1 MNLFKIINV
10 LIIIIIIFKCNISS
24 DIKSS
29 INNLA
34 KALTVDQPIL
44 IDTPLVKLLLIK
56 QESTSTSILNIGQNS
71 FNIPSMNELIPG
83 SNNSSQLVLQ
93 MAANTYASNGSNNN
107 DIFKGSI
114 GSIELNIY
122 NYKNDN
128 SISSVKIENS
138 SKPIEIKIARNNG
151 LNNNNLTT
159 FNYLNA
165 TKMIFINGEQLLLN
179 SLNITTINSSI
190 HIQIMPL
197 NNNLNISYL
206 IVLKLG
212 DTILLGANKSYD
224 YFQIMCPKSSKFN
237 LI

>member
-1 MNLFKIINV
+1 MH
-10 LIIIIIIFKCNISS
+10 IFKCNIGS

-29 INNLA
+29 INNLV
-34 KALTVDQPIL
+34 KVLTADQPIL

-56 QESTSTSILNIGQNS
+56 QDSTSTSNSVLNIGQNS
-71 FNIPSMNELIPG
+71 FNIPSINELIPG
-83 SNNSSQLVLQ
+83 INNNSQLVLQ

-114 GSIELNIY
+114 GSIEFNIY
-122 NYKNDN
+122 NYENDN
-128 SISSVKIENS
+128 SLSSLKIENS

-179 SLNITTINSSI
+179 SLNITTTNSSI
-190 HIQIMPL
+190 HIQIMP
-197 NNNLNISYL
+197 NNYLNISYL

-212 DTILLGANKSYD
+212 DTLLLGANKSYD

>member
-1 MNLFKIINV
+1 M
-10 LIIIIIIFKCNISS
+10 IIIFKCNISS

-29 INNLA
+29 LNNLA

-56 QESTSTSILNIGQNS
+56 QESTSTSILNIDQNS

-212 DTILLGANKSYD
+212 DKILLGANKSYD